1 MRNSLKSS
9 RRVFA
14 LGTLALALALSSIA
28 WAQTAE
34 PSSQGAPPAQR
45 PAAGA
50 GGNVLINKLNNG
62 PGGPAPKRDL
72 NGFWTG
78 PISAQ
83 DGETPSLTP
92 AAQRLFRANKPERK
106 TNVKETNDNFVK
118 TCDPM
123 GFPYNAMYQ
132 TRGVG
137 FSTLP
142 DRLMIFYQAQ
152 RVWREVWTDGRSLP
166 KNVGGTEKGAPDPR
180 YYGYSVGRWEDDNT
194 LVIETT
200 GIDDKTWLDPRGYPH
215 SVDAHVTERYTRPD
229 HNDLQL
235 SVTVDDPKM
244 YTKAFLLGTN
254 KFRWIPDQE
263 LDEQLCVPSDIM
275 EYMKLVGDLSN

>member
-1 MRNSLKSS
+1 MRNRLNHS
-9 RRVFA
+9 RITFA
-14 LGTLALALALSSIA
+14 LGSLALALAVSSVA
-28 WAQTAE
+28 RAQTDAS
-34 PSSQGAPPAQR
+34 PAAPPAR
-45 PAAGA
+45 GGT
-50 GGNVLINKLNNG
+50 GGNVLMNKLNNG

-83 DGETPSLTP
+83 DGEAPSLTP
-92 AAQRLFRANKPERK
+92 AAQKLFSANKPERK

-132 TRGVG
+132 TRGIG

-152 RVWREVWTDGRSLP
+152 RVWREVWTDGRPLP
-166 KNVGGTEKGAPDPR
+166 KNVGGTGKGAPDPR
-180 YYGYSVGRWEDDNT
+180 YYGYSVGHWEDDST

-215 SVDAHVTERYTRPD
+215 SVEAHVTERYTRPD

-235 SVTVDDPKM
+235 TVTVDDPKM
-244 YTKAFLLGTN
+244 YTKPFLLGTN

-275 EYMKLVGDLSN
+275 EYMNLVGNSSN